1 MEEGDD
7 TVAGTAPE
15 AAIRAFYRRSPP
27 SRLGVAVSGGSD
39 SLALLHLLHEANV
52 APLSVVTVDHG
63 LRPEAAGEALH
74 VARICEVLGLPHV
87 VLEWEGWDGHGN
99 LQAEARRTRYAV
111 IAEWAA
117 GQGLD
122 AVALGHTR
130 DDQAETFLMRLARE
144 AGVGGLA
151 AMRDRFRRDGME
163 FHRPLL
169 GVSRGSLRDWLGG
182 RGARW
187 IEDASNADES
197 FERVRVRKAL
207 EALSP
212 LGVTPDALSTVAE
225 QLRQAEE
232 ALSMAA
238 SDWARHQISE
248 DRGDLVIDRAGLLE
262 LPRETGRRILSD
274 AVLWLSGAEYPPRRD
289 SISGLWPAIRGGI
302 KTTLGGSV
310 LLNTQET
317 CRITREHAAVAG
329 LVTPT
334 DALWDGRWRLSGPS
348 EPGLEVRALGEAL
361 SRCPDWRATGM
372 PRPSLLASPAVWRG
386 SELIAAPVA
395 GWPNGWTAEAVG
407 RDTFTRFLLS
417 R

>member
-1 MEEGDD
+1 MRDEDEIVG
-7 TVAGTAPE
+7 GTEPE
-15 AAIRAFYRRSPP
+15 TAIREFYRRSPP

-39 SLALLHLLHEANV
+39 SLALLYLLHEAKI
-52 APLSVVTVDHG
+52 ASLSVATVDHG

-151 AMRDRFRRDGME
+151 AMKDRFQRDGME

-169 GVSRGSLRDWLGG
+169 GVSRATLRDWLAV

-187 IEDASNADES
+187 VEDASNDDES

-212 LGVTPDALSTVAE
+212 LGVTSDALSTVAE

-238 SDWARHQISE
+238 SDWARYQINE
-248 DRGDLVIDRAGLLE
+248 HHGDLVIDRAGLLA

-274 AVLWLSGAEYPPRRD
+274 AILWLSGAEYPPRRD

-302 KTTLGGSV
+302 NATLGGCL
-310 LLNTQET
+310 LLNSPTE
-317 CRITREHAAVAG
+317 CRITREHAAVDG
-329 LVTPT
+329 LATPT
-334 DALWDGRWRLSGPS
+334 HALWDGRWRLIGPDAK
-348 EPGLEVRALGEAL
+348 GLTVRPLGEAV
-361 SRCPDWRATGM
+361 SRCPDWRETGM
-372 PRPSLLASPAVWRG
+372 PRQSLLASPAVWRG
-386 SELIAAPVA
+386 DDLIAAPVA
-395 GWPNGWTAEAVG
+395 GLAGGWTAEAVG
-407 RDTFTRFLLS
+407 RDTFARFLLS